1 MTPRFLLYLG
11 ITAYLLV
18 SGAAKA
24 ACTGPAGIEG
34 EQFYNADHKV
44 MQFCDGTNWWA
55 MKNQGLPSCPE
66 GDTIIMAS
74 AGWSCGNAGGGALS
88 GPSGCANIG
97 DLCADGTVFAGYHP
111 ITQAHLFIATTD
123 QERPGSPGFFT
134 MPWKISGGTDDISP
148 DSDSDG
154 QANHANR
161 GGAIGDFMAFQACE
175 DLSFGGQSDWYLP
188 SRVELYYIWSV
199 RGTIEAGGN
208 ITNFQNT
215 IYWTSTEP
223 STSNAWNQNFTSG
236 GQVNGGKTNSW
247 RVRCVRRD

>member
-1 MTPRFLLYLG
+1 MSRLLLLLG
-11 ITAYLLV
+11 MIASLLV
-18 SGAAKA
+18 AGTARA
-24 ACTGPAGIEG
+24 ACSGPAGIEG

-74 AGWSCGNAGGGALS
+74 AGWSCGSAGGGGLS

-97 DLCADGTVFAGYHP
+97 DLCADGTVFAGWHP
-111 ITQAHLFIATTD
+111 HTQAHLFIPTVD
-123 QERPGSPGFFT
+123 QERPGAPGSFS
-134 MPWKISGGTDDISP
+134 MNWKNAIGTDDISP
-148 DSDSDG
+148 DSNDDG
-154 QANHANR
+154 EVNHAGR
-161 GGAIGDFMAFQACE
+161 GGAIGDFQAFQACE

-215 IYWTSTEP
+215 NYWSSTELN
-223 STSNAWNQNFTSG
+223 TNVAWFQGFTSG
-236 GQVNGGKTNSW
+236 IQNTNTKGTLY
-247 RVRCVRRD
+247 RARCVRR